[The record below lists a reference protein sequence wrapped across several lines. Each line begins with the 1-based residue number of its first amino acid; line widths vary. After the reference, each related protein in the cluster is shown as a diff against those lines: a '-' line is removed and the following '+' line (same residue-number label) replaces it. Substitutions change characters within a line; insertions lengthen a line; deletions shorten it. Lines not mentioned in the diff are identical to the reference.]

1 MDPRY
6 ARTRTRVVMDAIPR
20 TVTAHAAPA
29 PLDTRAS
36 IAVCLTHHGDALP
49 PQRAAREAEIRGIDG
64 FYLPE
69 NSHVPVA
76 RPGTRRA
83 FEGIERL
90 ARFYDPFVTLAACAA
105 MTTRIRLGTGVCLLT
120 QREPRATARV
130 VWSLRALAGERL
142 VLGVAGGFIREAM
155 ENHGSPFPARWRVV
169 RERVAAMR
177 ALWAAEAAMPAT
189 RGQPGPP
196 GPPIWIGSNSRQV
209 PARVAAYAD
218 GWMTR
223 EALYPGDAIADL
235 RVACA
240 EQGRD
245 FDEIT
250 VALMAAPLDAAAASR
265 ALARGYREL
274 VFVVADTDADAILRR
289 LDAVAVL
296 ARRLREA
303 S

>member
-1 MDPRY
+1 
-6 ARTRTRVVMDAIPR
+6 MDA
-20 TVTAHAAPA
+20 TSNSVTAHDAAVP
-29 PLDTRAS
+29 RAARATV
-36 IAVCLTHHGDALP
+36 AVCLTHHGDALP
-49 PQRAAREAEIRGIDG
+49 PPQVAREAERRGIDA

-69 NSHVPVA
+69 NSHVPVS

-105 MTTRIRLGTGVCLLT
+105 MTTHIRLGTGVCLLT

-130 VWSLRALAGERL
+130 IASLRAMAGERL

-177 ALWAAEAAMPAT
+177 ELWAEEAATAPAQ
-189 RGQPGPP
+189 RPPGRP

-209 PARVAAYAD
+209 PGRVAAYAD

-240 EQGRD
+240 KQERD
-245 FDEIT
+245 IGEIT
-250 VALMAAPLDAAAASR
+250 VALMAAPLEAAAACR
-265 ALARGYREL
+265 ALDAGYREL
-274 VFVVADTDADAILRR
+274 VYVVGETDADALLRR
-289 LDAVAVL
+289 LDAVAVI
-296 ARRLREA
+296 ARAVREA
-303 S
+303 R

>member
-1 MDPRY
+1 MDT
-6 ARTRTRVVMDAIPR
+6 ASSS
-20 TVTAHAAPA
+20 VTALDAAAP
-29 PLDTRAS
+29 RAARATV
-36 IAVCLTHHGDALP
+36 AVCLTHHGDALP
-49 PQRAAREAEIRGIDG
+49 PQQVACEAERRGIDA

-90 ARFYDPFVTLAACAA
+90 ACFYDPFVTLAACAA
-105 MTTRIRLGTGVCLLT
+105 TTTHIRLGTGVCLLT

-130 VWSLRALAGERL
+130 IASLRAMAGDRL

-177 ALWAAEAAMPAT
+177 ELWAAEATTAPSP
-189 RGQPGPP
+189 RPSGRP

-235 RVACA
+235 RTACA
-240 EQGRD
+240 EHGRD
-245 FDEIT
+245 VDDIT

-265 ALARGYREL
+265 ALDAGYREL
-274 VFVVADTDADAILRR
+274 VYVVAETDADAMLRR
-289 LDAVAVL
+289 LDAVAAL
-296 ARRLREA
+296 ARGLREA
-303 S
+303 R